1 MNAAWASLL
10 TINFS
15 LLLTAV
21 CVRSEHKQKCLNCCR
36 ARHYLLEL
44 PYQLM
49 VLNTKADAYQTF
61 KIPEAQL
68 VEVGLIYEV

>member
-1 MNAAWASLL
+1 M
-10 TINFS
+10 FY
-15 LLLTAV
+15 
-21 CVRSEHKQKCLNCCR
+21 HR
-36 ARHYLLEL
+36 ARRYLLEL

-61 KIPEAQL
+61 KIPEDQL

>member
-1 MNAAWASLL
+1 MKYEIYTVW
-10 TINFS
+10 
-15 LLLTAV
+15 
-21 CVRSEHKQKCLNCCR
+21 CKCCR

-61 KIPEAQL
+61 KIPEEQL

>member
-1 MNAAWASLL
+1 ML
-10 TINFS
+10 FKP
-15 LLLTAV
+15 
-21 CVRSEHKQKCLNCCR
+21 VRSSNHSNSNQSVWYHR
-36 ARHYLLEL
+36 ARRYLLEM

-61 KIPEAQL
+61 KIPEDQL